1 MWSVIRRVLDLSG
14 DLAGRIKAGF
24 LFSVLDSVFE
34 MLPFLAL
41 FYFLVEF
48 QQGRSLGPVLVQ
60 VVLLLATG
68 IIGRVIFKY
77 LLYRFQ
83 SATGYEFVARE
94 RIAVGN
100 HMRTVPMGF
109 FHQNS
114 LGSITTIATT
124 DLNFLEMYSMHILDR
139 ISTGTISMVLMSVLI
154 FFFDWKIGIVFVLGT
169 GLSLLVYQ
177 KMQKRG
183 IDLSGK
189 QKEAQS
195 EAIGATLE
203 YIQGIAVIK
212 SFNRQD
218 ASLAKVKHAYE
229 GSFETNYAIEREFA
243 PLNTLYSTIFRSASC
258 VIMFLGSWLALN
270 GEIDFARFVVIMVSC
285 FMVFNPL
292 EIMGQMTLLI
302 RMLEASL
309 NRVEAIRRV
318 PRIDADGTEVAV
330 NSHDIAFDDV
340 SFSYDG
346 GEALLH
352 DLSFSI
358 PPCSL
363 CAIVGPS
370 GSGKTTVTR
379 LIARFWDVQSG
390 QVSVGGHD
398 VREFTCDSLLENISM
413 VFQNV
418 YLFHDTIA
426 GNIRLGKPQ
435 ATHEEMVAA
444 ARQAQCHDFI
454 TALPQGYETVVGE
467 GGSTLSGGE
476 KQRISIA
483 RAILKD
489 SPIIL
494 LDEATASVDPEN
506 ESLIQNAIRE
516 LVKDKTLVVIAH
528 RLSTVRRADQIL
540 VIDGGTVADRGTHEE
555 LLSRQGVYRK
565 FWEIRQ
571 EAAIWRL
578 GRRER
583 GMIRKEPE

>member
-24 LFSVLDSVFE
+24 LFSILDAVFE
-34 MLPFLAL
+34 MVPFLAL

-48 QQGRSLGPVLVQ
+48 QQGHSLELVLVQ
-60 VVLLLATG
+60 MIVLLVLG
-68 IIGRVIFKY
+68 IAGRIVFKY

-94 RIAVGN
+94 RISIGN
-100 HMRTVPMGF
+100 HLRTVPMGF

-114 LGSITTIATT
+114 LGSITTTATT

-139 ISTGTISMVLMSVLI
+139 ISTGTISMVLMSVFI
-154 FFFDWKIGIVFVLGT
+154 FFFDWRIGIVFVLGT

-177 KMQKRG
+177 RMQKRG
-183 IDLSGK
+183 IDLSEK

-218 ASLAKVKHAYE
+218 ASLAKVRHAYE
-229 GSFETNYAIEREFA
+229 GSFETSYGIDREFA
-243 PLNTLYSTIFRSASC
+243 PLNTLYSTIFRCASC
-258 VIMFLGSWLALN
+258 VIMFLGSWLALS
-270 GEIDFARFVVIMVSC
+270 GEIDFARFVVIVVAC

-292 EIMGQMTLLI
+292 EVMGQMTLLI

-309 NRVEAIRRV
+309 DRVEAIRSV
-318 PRIDADGTEVAV
+318 PRIDADGVDVAIS
-330 NSHDIAFDDV
+330 SHVISFDDV
-340 SFSYDG
+340 AFSYDG

-352 DLSFSI
+352 DLNFSI
-358 PPCSL
+358 PACSL

-379 LIARFWDVQSG
+379 LIARFWDAQSG
-390 QVSVGGHD
+390 RVSVGGHD
-398 VREFTCDSLLENISM
+398 VKEFTCDSLLENISM

-426 GNIRLGKPQ
+426 GNICLGKPQ
-435 ATHEEMVAA
+435 ATHEEMVTA

-454 TALPQGYETVVGE
+454 MALPQGYDTVVGE

-528 RLSTVRRADQIL
+528 RLSTVRNADQIL
-540 VIDGGTVADRGTHEE
+540 VIDGGAVADRGTHEE
-555 LLSRQGVYRK
+555 LLGRAGVYRT

-571 EAAIWRL
+571 EATTWRL
-578 GRRER
+578 GQRGQGVIQER
-583 GMIRKEPE
+583 AE